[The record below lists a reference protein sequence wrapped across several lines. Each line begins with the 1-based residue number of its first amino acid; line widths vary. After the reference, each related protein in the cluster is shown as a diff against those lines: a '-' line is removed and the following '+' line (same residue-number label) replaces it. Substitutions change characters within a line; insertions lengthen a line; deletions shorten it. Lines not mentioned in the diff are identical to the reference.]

1 MKHAADLLPT
11 TTAPATH
18 RLTAHAA
25 VTALA
30 GSVTLCA
37 VLLTG
42 CNPERKAECERL
54 MNAMKPVS
62 DSVPTA
68 DGVDSAKASV
78 AAIKFEDQTLGVYA
92 KNYSQT
98 LTVLSSTLRLK
109 TSPDAPDGTD
119 DVIKRNLQEARTDAQ
134 DTARYCAQ

>member
-1 MKHAADLLPT
+1 MKHAESLPP
-11 TTAPATH
+11 TATATH
-18 RLTAHAA
+18 RLAA
-25 VTALA
+25 LAALAVLA
-30 GSVTLCA
+30 GSVSLGA
-37 VLLTG
+37 VLLAG
-42 CNPERKAECERL
+42 CNQERKAECEQL

-62 DSVPTA
+62 DTVPTA
-68 DGVDSAKASV
+68 DGVDTVKASV
-78 AAIKFEDQTLGVYA
+78 ASIKFQDQTLGVYA

-119 DVIKRNLQEARTDAQ
+119 DVIKRNLAEARTDAK